1 MLPPTR
7 SARSALGRQLVAGFT
22 LGNGGSQVREERVEQ
37 WHRDRQ
43 AGVPE
48 LVADDVD
55 RHALAHQLGGVG
67 VPQAVRVNPLLDPG
81 PGLDPWC
88 SRRRAAVP
96 APR

>member
-48 LVADDVD
+48 LVAET
-55 RHALAHQLGGVG
+55 GGVG